1 MKRIKDLDE
10 IKSIELDILKYIH
23 NICEENHL
31 IYFMAGG
38 TLLGA
43 VRHKGFI
50 PWDDDIDLLMFR
62 EDYEKMIRIINED
75 NSIYHMESLE
85 SDKGYISTF
94 AKVTDTRTK
103 IIFAHKMNAE
113 TTGVF
118 VDIFPMD
125 GVGNNYKKG
134 AGYVNFL
141 SRCYHTFTS
150 YRMSMKNTKF
160 SRFFLNKYARL
171 LEFTAKRKACKSYR
185 YIARVVNMR
194 GECEIMKRKWF
205 EKRIMLD
212 FEGEKFYAP
221 KGYDHYLRRLYGNY
235 MQLPPSTQQRLVHS
249 YSAYWK

>member
-10 IKSIELDILKYIH
+10 IKNIELDILKYIH
-23 NICEENHL
+23 KICEENHL
-31 IYFMAGG
+31 VYFMAGG

-62 EDYEKMIRIINED
+62 EDYEKMIKIINGD

-85 SDKGYISTF
+85 SDKEYLSTF
-94 AKVTDTRTK
+94 AKVTDTRTRIK
-103 IIFAHKMNAE
+103 FAHKMNDKE
-113 TTGVF
+113 TGVF

-125 GVGNNYKKG
+125 GVGNNYKKS

-141 SRCYHTFTS
+141 SKCYHKFTS
-150 YRMSMKNTKF
+150 RRMRVKNTKVN
-160 SRFFLNKYARL
+160 RFFINKYARL
-171 LEFTAKRKACKSYR
+171 LEFMAKRKNCNSCK

-194 GECEIMKRKWF
+194 GECEIMKNKWF
-205 EKRIMLD
+205 KSRVLLE

-221 KGYDHYLRRLYGNY
+221 KGYDHYLTRLYGNY

>member
-10 IKSIELDILKYIH
+10 IKNIELDILKYIH
-23 NICEENHL
+23 KICEENHL
-31 IYFMAGG
+31 VYFMAGG

-62 EDYEKMIRIINED
+62 EDYEKMIKIINGD

-85 SDKGYISTF
+85 SDKEYLSTF
-94 AKVTDTRTK
+94 AKVTDTRTRIK
-103 IIFAHKMNAE
+103 FAHKMNDKE
-113 TTGVF
+113 TGVF

-125 GVGNNYKKG
+125 GVGNNYKKS
-134 AGYVNFL
+134 AEYVNLL
-141 SRCYHTFTS
+141 SKCYHRFTS
-150 YRMSMKNTKF
+150 RRMRVKNTKVN
-160 SRFFLNKYARL
+160 RFVINKYARL
-171 LEFTAKRKACKSYR
+171 LEFMAKRKNCNSCK

-194 GECEIMKRKWF
+194 GECEIMKNKWF
-205 EKRIMLD
+205 KNRVLLE

-221 KGYDHYLRRLYGNY
+221 KGYDHYLTRLYGNY